1 MTTVKSKFGKLS
13 TKDKPS
19 PAQIN
24 QEKPETASLL
34 PLEIPLNPSP
44 HARPD
49 DVPLFE
55 LEPPQR
61 SSEEAQAPEPRAF
74 NISNSPDVQTDSSA
88 DLEPSETGDEQ
99 GPKRGRPATG
109 KRSSEDFKR
118 VTVYLNKKTL
128 RDARRKL
135 FEQERDELESSE
147 LLEEAL
153 KFWIERA

>member
-19 PAQIN
+19 PAQIST
-24 QEKPETASLL
+24 EKTETAPLS
-34 PLEIPLNPSP
+34 PLETPLNPFP
-44 HARPD
+44 YARPD

-55 LEPPQR
+55 LEAPQR
-61 SSEEAQAPEPRAF
+61 SSEETQAPEPREF
-74 NISNSPDVQTDSSA
+74 DTSNSPDVQTHSSENLEA
-88 DLEPSETGDEQ
+88 DDEQ
-99 GPKRGRPATG
+99 APKRGRPATG

-153 KFWIERA
+153 RFWIERA

>member
-19 PAQIN
+19 PAQTSP
-24 QEKPETASLL
+24 EKPETDPLL
-34 PLEIPLNPSP
+34 PLEIPLNPPP

-55 LEPPQR
+55 LEAPQR
-61 SSEEAQAPEPRAF
+61 SSEEAQAPKPRAF
-74 NISNSPDVQTDSSA
+74 DTSNSPDMETASSE
-88 DLEPSETGDEQ
+88 EPETGDEQ
-99 GPKRGRPATG
+99 GPRRGRPATG
-109 KRSSEDFKR
+109 KRSSEEYKR

-153 KFWIERA
+153 RFWIEQA